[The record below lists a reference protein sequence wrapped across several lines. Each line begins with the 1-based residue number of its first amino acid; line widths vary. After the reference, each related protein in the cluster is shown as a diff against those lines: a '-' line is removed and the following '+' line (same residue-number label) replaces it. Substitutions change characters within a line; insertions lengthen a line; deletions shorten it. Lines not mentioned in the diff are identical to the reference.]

1 MPART
6 APTLLAAL
14 AVLAVAGCASAGSV
28 STTPSFSPIAQA
40 PQPTPIATPT
50 VSPPQL
56 RTPDPTETP
65 DPTASPITGDVDGN
79 TAGPEL
85 TVEDVSSDTIQ
96 VTLDDPAAKAWRLVV
111 AGTGDRAHDRWEIL
125 VETSDVQPVITATEV
140 RDDKVVDVMDLSGFG
155 DGTAAAGGCHGSL
168 GVCLDSD
175 GFSLPADG
183 NGTFS
188 VRLTLQHAT
197 GPLTVRGGTAGWP
210 SEPFVLGAW
219 TDTEA
224 FPWG

>member
-1 MPART
+1 MSSRT
-6 APTLLAAL
+6 APVLLASLALL
-14 AVLAVAGCASAGSV
+14 AVVGCGAAGPAAPASTA
-28 STTPSFSPIAQA
+28 PSFTPIAQA
-40 PQPTPIATPT
+40 PRPTPIAAPT
-50 VSPPQL
+50 MSPHQL
-56 RTPDPTETP
+56 PTP
-65 DPTASPITGDVDGN
+65 DPTASPITGDVEGDTG
-79 TAGPEL
+79 GPEL
-85 TVEDVSSDTIQ
+85 TVEDVSPDTIA
-96 VTLDDPAAKAWRLVV
+96 VTLDDAAAKAWRLVV
-111 AGTGDRAHDRWEIL
+111 AGTGDRARDRWEIL

-140 RDDKVVDVMDLSGFG
+140 RDDKVVDVMDLSGF
-155 DGTAAAGGCHGSL
+155 DDTTAAAGGCHSSL

-188 VRLTLQHAT
+188 VRLTLQAAA

-210 SEPFVLGAW
+210 AEPFVLGPW